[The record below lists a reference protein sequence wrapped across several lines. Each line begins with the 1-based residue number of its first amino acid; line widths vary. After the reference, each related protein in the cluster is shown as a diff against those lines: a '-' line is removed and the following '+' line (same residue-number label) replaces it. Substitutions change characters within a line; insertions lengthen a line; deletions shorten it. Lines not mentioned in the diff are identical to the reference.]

1 MSAITYDYPTQGV
14 IDRRARI
21 APDVESLVR
30 ALIAH
35 TTRSN
40 GDGVGDRNLLL
51 DCEIDG
57 VRLLLVQ
64 RLPSEQPK
72 LSPRELEIGHLVS
85 QGFSNKM
92 VAATLEIS
100 PMTVSTHVR
109 RIFEKL
115 GVRTRSAMVA
125 RLLDLE
131 LLARKTA

>member
-14 IDRRARI
+14 IDRRAGI
-21 APDVESLVR
+21 APDVETLAR
-30 ALIAH
+30 ALIAQ

-40 GDGVGDRNLLL
+40 GVGDRNLLL

-64 RLPSEQPK
+64 RQASEQPK

-92 VAATLEIS
+92 VAVTLEIS

>member
-14 IDRRARI
+14 IDRRAELE
-21 APDVESLVR
+21 PGVESLAR
-30 ALIAH
+30 ALIER
-35 TTRSN
+35 TTRSKGL
-40 GDGVGDRNLLL
+40 GDQNLLL

-64 RLPSEQPK
+64 RGSRPEVK

-92 VAATLEIS
+92 IAATLEIS
-100 PMTVSTHVR
+100 PMTVATHVR

-125 RLLDLE
+125 RLLDLA
-131 LLARKTA
+131 LLARKSA

>member
-14 IDRRARI
+14 IDRRAGI
-21 APDVESLVR
+21 APDVETLAR
-30 ALIAH
+30 ALIAQ

-40 GDGVGDRNLLL
+40 GVGDRNLLL

-64 RLPSEQPK
+64 RQASEQPK

>member
-1 MSAITYDYPTQGV
+1 MSAISYDYPTQGV
-14 IDRRARI
+14 IDRRAEI
-21 APDVESLVR
+21 EPGVESLAR
-30 ALIAH
+30 ALIER

-40 GDGVGDRNLLL
+40 GVGNRNLLL

-64 RLPSEQPK
+64 RGSNAQPK
-72 LSPRELEIGHLVS
+72 LSPRELEIGHLVA

-100 PMTVSTHVR
+100 PMTVATHVR

-131 LLARKTA
+131 LLARRSA

>member
-14 IDRRARI
+14 LDRRGRI
-21 APDVESLVR
+21 EPDVETLAR
-30 ALIAH
+30 ALIEY

-40 GDGVGDRNLLL
+40 EPGEPTLLL

-64 RLPSEQPK
+64 RGSAEAPK

-92 VAATLEIS
+92 IAATLDIS

-131 LLARKTA
+131 LLARKSA

>member
-1 MSAITYDYPTQGV
+1 MSAITYDYPTQGI
-14 IDRRARI
+14 IDRRAKI

-30 ALIAH
+30 ALIEF
-35 TTRSN
+35 TLRSK
-40 GDGVGDRNLLL
+40 GQDERMLL
-51 DCEIDG
+51 DCEVDG

-64 RLPSEQPK
+64 RGENERPK

-92 VAATLEIS
+92 IAATLEIS

>member
-14 IDRRARI
+14 IDRRAEI
-21 APDVESLVR
+21 EPGVESLAR
-30 ALIAH
+30 ALIER
-35 TTRSN
+35 TTRSHG
-40 GDGVGDRNLLL
+40 GDQSLLL

-64 RLPSEQPK
+64 RGSSAEPK

-92 VAATLEIS
+92 IAATLEIS
-100 PMTVSTHVR
+100 PMTVATHVR

-131 LLARKTA
+131 VLARRSA

>member
-1 MSAITYDYPTQGV
+1 MSAVTYEYPTQGV

-21 APDVESLVR
+21 APLVEFLAR

-35 TTRSN
+35 TTKS
-40 GDGVGDRNLLL
+40 DDVGDRNLLL

-57 VRLLLVQ
+57 VRVLLVQ
-64 RLPSEQPK
+64 RAPSERPR
-72 LSPRELEIGHLVS
+72 LSPRELEIGHLVA

>member
-14 IDRRARI
+14 LDRRAQI
-21 APDVESLVR
+21 EPGVETLAR
-30 ALIAH
+30 ALIEQTA
-35 TTRSN
+35 RRR
-40 GDGVGDRNLLL
+40 DGERLLL

-64 RLPSEQPK
+64 RGETDEPK
-72 LSPRELEIGHLVS
+72 LSPRELEVGHLVA

-92 VAATLEIS
+92 IAATLEIS

-131 LLARKTA
+131 LLSRKTA

>member
-1 MSAITYDYPTQGV
+1 
-14 IDRRARI
+14 
-21 APDVESLVR
+21 
-30 ALIAH
+30 LIER

-40 GDGVGDRNLLL
+40 GGKNNLLL

-64 RLPSEQPK
+64 RASSAAPK

-100 PMTVSTHVR
+100 PMTVATHVR

-125 RLLDLE
+125 QLLDLE
-131 LLARKTA
+131 LLARKSA

>member
-14 IDRRARI
+14 IDRRAKI
-21 APDVESLVR
+21 APAVESLVR
-30 ALIAH
+30 ELIEF
-35 TTRSN
+35 TTRSKS
-40 GDGVGDRNLLL
+40 VGDPSMLL
-51 DCEIDG
+51 DCEVDG

-64 RLPSEQPK
+64 RGQSEEPK

-100 PMTVSTHVR
+100 PLTVSTHVR

-115 GVRTRSAMVA
+115 SVRTRSAMVA

>member
-1 MSAITYDYPTQGV
+1 MSAITSDYPTQGV

-21 APDVESLVR
+21 TPDVESLVR

-40 GDGVGDRNLLL
+40 GVGDRNLLL

-64 RLPSEQPK
+64 RLPGEQPK

-131 LLARKTA
+131 LLAQKTA

>member
-14 IDRRARI
+14 LDRRAKI
-21 APDVESLVR
+21 APDVESLIR
-30 ALIAH
+30 ALIEF
-35 TTRSN
+35 TTRSKSV
-40 GDGVGDRNLLL
+40 DERMLL
-51 DCEIDG
+51 DCEVDG

-64 RLPSEQPK
+64 RGETEQPK

-92 VAATLEIS
+92 IAATLEIS

>member
-1 MSAITYDYPTQGV
+1 MSAITYEYPTQGV
-14 IDRRARI
+14 IDRRAEIEPGVVRL
-21 APDVESLVR
+21 AR
-30 ALIAH
+30 ALIEH
-35 TTRSN
+35 TTRSK
-40 GDGVGDRNLLL
+40 GVGVRNLLL

-57 VRLLLVQ
+57 VRLLIVQ
-64 RLPSEQPK
+64 RGESTDPK
-72 LSPRELEIGHLVS
+72 LSPRELEVGHLVS

-92 VAATLEIS
+92 IAATLEIS

-131 LLARKTA
+131 LLTRKTA

>member
-14 IDRRARI
+14 LDRRAGI
-21 APDVESLVR
+21 EPDVETLAR
-30 ALIAH
+30 ALIEQTA
-35 TTRSN
+35 RRN
-40 GDGVGDRNLLL
+40 GGERLLL

-64 RLPSEQPK
+64 RAETDEPK
-72 LSPRELEIGHLVS
+72 LSPRELEIGHLVA

-92 VAATLEIS
+92 IAATLTIS
-100 PMTVSTHVR
+100 PMTVSTHIR

-131 LLARKTA
+131 LLARRTA

>member
-14 IDRRARI
+14 IDRRAKI

-30 ALIAH
+30 ALIEF
-35 TTRSN
+35 TTRSKSV
-40 GDGVGDRNLLL
+40 DEQMLL
-51 DCEIDG
+51 DCEVDG

-64 RLPSEQPK
+64 RGKSEAPK

-92 VAATLEIS
+92 IAATLEIS

>member
-1 MSAITYDYPTQGV
+1 MSTLTYDHPKLGV
-14 IDRRARI
+14 LEGRAEVE
-21 APDVESLVR
+21 PDLESLVR
-30 ALIAH
+30 ALIEH
-35 TTRSN
+35 TTREL
-40 GDGVGDRNLLL
+40 GDEQGRLLL

-64 RLPSEQPK
+64 RSSGEEPK

-92 VAATLEIS
+92 IAATLEIS

-115 GVRTRSAMVA
+115 GVRTRTAMVA

>member
-1 MSAITYDYPTQGV
+1 MSAITYGYPTQGV

-21 APDVESLVR
+21 APDVESLAR

-35 TTRSN
+35 TTRSSN
-40 GDGVGDRNLLL
+40 VGDRNLLL

-64 RLPSEQPK
+64 RRASEQPK